1 MVGSDLCAFGPTLRE
16 AWFAIPDHEIPAV
29 MTYGPCSS
37 TVIQEGAPHSE
48 KMRTVIGTG
57 VQRLPLL
64 PADLRHQP
72 LEYVEL
78 KQEFKRV
85 RLWLA
90 ISPA

>member
-1 MVGSDLCAFGPTLRE
+1 
-16 AWFAIPDHEIPAV
+16 

-72 LEYVEL
+72 FEYVEL

-85 RLWLA
+85 RLWLGHIA
-90 ISPA
+90 CLTTYSSSRLNRVAGRTKRLAASYHGR